1 MAIALLL
8 RMMVA
13 TLSIL
18 IVGTI
23 AVFGMQF
30 IEPIGAVLSTPD
42 ALGWSDPFEVVG
54 GIFVAAIVGL
64 MLVIAIWLITAP
76 VRNDRR
82 QQIRRP

>member
-1 MAIALLL
+1 MAVALIL

-23 AVFGMQF
+23 AVFAMQF

-42 ALGWSDPFEVVG
+42 ALGWADPFDAIG
-54 GIFVAAIVGL
+54 GVFVAAVVGL
-64 MLVIAIWLITAP
+64 MLVITIWLITAP
-76 VRNDRR
+76 VPNDRR